1 MQSRIGMRQQQ
12 AFVLVAVL
20 WVLVIMVMAATAFSL
35 WVDRV
40 REQAFARQQQVDTY
54 QKSTDILTKVLYVYL
69 TGMKTSEGIA
79 WPSGDHSAPALG
91 AQFDSLDDFMA
102 GAAPKVNVT
111 AAGFMRMDGGVLDAG
126 DDVRIMIQD
135 HAGLIGLTFL
145 SDQQIFNNIA
155 KISGGKVSGMR
166 LRDAL
171 YDYQDADSLRKLQ
184 GAESH
189 DYRQQGLFPPTN
201 GYLRSPLQLRAVMG
215 WDAALS
221 SYDNGWVLRTF
232 RTEGAAA
239 INVNTASASA
249 LGLVLRDQDQV
260 KALLNEREA
269 RRYDRVSDLTKFVD
283 GAEDI
288 SLSIL
293 PAAGFRLW
301 WWHEGDTTARV
312 YDVQFSPLDSGA
324 KAWYF
329 NWTARVT
336 LPDDLAKSTAIK
348 IDHPFFH

>member
-1 MQSRIGMRQQQ
+1 MHCRKGVRRQQ

-20 WVLVIMVMAATAFSL
+20 WVLVIMVLAAAAFSL

-40 REQAFARQQQVDTY
+40 RDQAFSRQQQVDTY
-54 QKSTDILTKVLYVYL
+54 QRSTAILTKVLFVYL
-69 TGMKTSEGIA
+69 TGIKTSEGIA
-79 WPSGDHSAPALG
+79 WPSGDDSAPALS
-91 AQFDSLDDFMA
+91 AKFDSLDDFMA

-111 AAGFMRMDGGVLDAG
+111 AAGFMRMDGEVLDVG
-126 DDVRIMIQD
+126 NGVRVMVQD

-145 SDQQIFNNIA
+145 SDKQIFDNIA
-155 KISGGKVSGMR
+155 KISGDKVSGAR
-166 LRDAL
+166 LRDTL
-171 YDYQDADSLRKLQ
+171 SDYQDADSLRKLQ
-184 GAESH
+184 GAESQ
-189 DYRQQGLFPPTN
+189 DYRQQGLLPPIN
-201 GYLRSPLQLRAVMG
+201 GYLRSPLQLRSVMG
-215 WDAALS
+215 WDSALS
-221 SYDNGWVLRTF
+221 KYDNGWILRTF
-232 RTEGAAA
+232 RTEGTAA

-249 LGLVLRDQDQV
+249 LELVLGNKDQV
-260 KALLNEREA
+260 EVLLGEREV
-269 RRYDRVSDLTKFVD
+269 RRYDRVSDLAKFVD

-301 WWHEGDTTARV
+301 WWHEGDTTARI

-324 KAWYF
+324 KAWYL

-336 LPDDLAKSTAIK
+336 LPDDLAKNTAIK

>member
-1 MQSRIGMRQQQ
+1 MQYHLGMRSQQG
-12 AFVLVAVL
+12 FVLVAVL
-20 WVLVIMVMAATAFSL
+20 WILVIMVLAATAFSL

-40 REQAFARQQQVDTY
+40 RDQAFMRQQQVGAY
-54 QKSTDILTKVLYVYL
+54 QQSTDILTKILYTYM
-69 TGMKTSEGIA
+69 TGIKTSEGIA

-91 AQFDSLDDFMA
+91 VQFDSLDDFMA

-111 AAGFMRMDGGVLDAG
+111 AAGFMRMDDGVLDTG
-126 DDVRIMIQD
+126 YGLRIMIQD
-135 HAGLIGLTFL
+135 HAGLIGMSFL
-145 SDQQIFNNIA
+145 SDQQVFDNIA
-155 KISGGKVSGMR
+155 KFSGSKLNGVR
-166 LRDAL
+166 LKDTL
-171 YDYQDADSLRKLQ
+171 YDYQDTDSQRKLQ

-189 DYRQQGLFPPTN
+189 DYRQQGLPPPIN
-201 GYLRSPLQLRAVMG
+201 GYLRSPLQLRSVIG
-215 WDAALS
+215 WNDALS
-221 SYDNGWVLRTF
+221 SYDDAWILRVF
-232 RTEGAAA
+232 RAEGTAA
-239 INVNTASASA
+239 INVNTASESA
-249 LGLVLRDQDQV
+249 LRLVLGNED
-260 KALLNEREA
+260 KINSLLNEREL
-269 RRYDRVSDLTKFVD
+269 RRYDRLSDLAKFVG

-293 PAAGFRLW
+293 PSAGFRFW

>member
-1 MQSRIGMRQQQ
+1 MHYRVGRQRQQ

-20 WVLVIMVMAATAFSL
+20 WVLVIMVLAATAFSL

-40 REQAFARQQQVDTY
+40 RDQAFTRQQQVDAY

-111 AAGFMRMDGGVLDAG
+111 AAGFMRMDGSVLGIG
-126 DDVRIMIQD
+126 DGLRVMVQD
-135 HAGLIGLTFL
+135 HAGLIGLAFL
-145 SDQQIFNNIA
+145 SDQQIFDNIA
-155 KISGGKVSGMR
+155 KVAGDAVNGMR
-166 LRDAL
+166 LKNTL
-171 YDYQDADSLRKLQ
+171 YDYQDSDSRRLLQ

-189 DYRQQGLFPPTN
+189 DYLPQGMPPPIN
-201 GYLRSPLQLRAVMG
+201 GYLRSPLQLRSVIG

-221 SYDNGWVLRTF
+221 SHDDAWILRIF
-232 RTEGAAA
+232 RIDGSGA
-239 INVNTASASA
+239 INVNTASANA
-249 LGLVLRDQDQV
+249 LGLVLGDRDKIDT
-260 KALLNEREA
+260 LLRERELQ
-269 RRYDRVSDLTKFVD
+269 RYAKLSDLTKFLG

-293 PAAGFRLW
+293 PAAGFRFW